1 MDVARRLGQWGRSW
15 RPGHLLVAAM
25 IMLILVVTAV
35 DIMAPP
41 DVHLGPFLVAAPA
54 ITASFAGART
64 TAIVGGVAV
73 AAQILVAGVR
83 TTPLDLNHS
92 AQIATLALMSVL
104 ATFFAHLRVKHQRQV
119 TRLRSVAET
128 AQRVLLRPIPR
139 RIGPLCV
146 ASVYLAAEAEAQIG
160 GDLYAA
166 VRTDGGTRVIVGDV
180 RGKGMEAVNEAAL
193 TLGAFRA
200 VAHRQAELPALV
212 LWLERALSSELTD
225 PAAEAGRAEDEAES
239 FVTAVVA
246 DIPDDKPVVHLVT
259 CGHPPP
265 LVLHDGRVTSLDMP
279 APAPPL
285 GLTQFV
291 GGAGEEPTV
300 RTFPFG
306 PGDTLLLY
314 TDGVVEA
321 RDASGAF
328 YPLTGRLAGQPAGDP
343 EALVDRLCADLLA
356 HVGGCLD
363 DDAAVLAIS
372 RPPAL
377 VPAAGRA
384 GGGPPAAPPPPS
396 GRAAPPS

>member
-1 MDVARRLGQWGRSW
+1 MDVARRLEQWGRSW

-25 IMLILVVTAV
+25 LTLILMVTVV
-35 DIMAPP
+35 DIMSPP

-64 TAIVGGVAV
+64 TAVVGGVAV
-73 AAQILVAGVR
+73 AAQVLVAAVR

-104 ATFFAHLRVKHQRQV
+104 ATFFAHLRVKHERQV

-139 RIGPLCV
+139 RIGPLRI
-146 ASVYLAAEAEAQIG
+146 ASVYLAAEEEAQIG

-166 VRTDGGTRVIVGDV
+166 VRTDTGTRVIVGDV

-212 LWLERALSSELTD
+212 LWLEQAISSDLTD
-225 PAAEAGRAEDEAES
+225 PAADAGPAEDEAES

-246 DIPDDKPVVHLVT
+246 DIPDDEPVVHLVT

-265 LVLHDGRVTSLDMP
+265 LRLHEGCVTPLDMP

-285 GLTQFV
+285 GLTQFA
-291 GGAGEEPTV
+291 GGEPSV
-300 RTFPFG
+300 LTFAFE

-321 RDASGAF
+321 RDVAGAF

-343 EALVDRLCADLLA
+343 EALVERLCTDLLA
-356 HVGGCLD
+356 YAGGCLG

-372 RPPAL
+372 RSPAL
-377 VPAAGRA
+377 VAATGRA
-384 GGGPPAAPPPPS
+384 GGRPPSAPPPPQQ
-396 GRAAPPS
+396 AAPPG

>member
-139 RIGPLCV
+139 SIGPLCV

-372 RPPAL
+372 RLPAL

>member
-1 MDVARRLGQWGRSW
+1 MDVARRLEQWGRSW
-15 RPGHLLVAAM
+15 RPGHLLVATM
-25 IMLILVVTAV
+25 LTLILMVTVV
-35 DIMAPP
+35 DIMSPP

-64 TAIVGGVAV
+64 TAVVGGVAV
-73 AAQILVAGVR
+73 VAQVLVAAVR

-104 ATFFAHLRVKHQRQV
+104 ATFFAHLRVKHERQV

-139 RIGPLCV
+139 RIGPLRI
-146 ASVYLAAEAEAQIG
+146 ASVYLAAEEEAQIG

-166 VRTDGGTRVIVGDV
+166 VRTDTGTRVIVGDV

-212 LWLERALSSELTD
+212 LWLEQAISSDLTD
-225 PAAEAGRAEDEAES
+225 PAAEAGPTEDEAES

-246 DIPDDKPVVHLVT
+246 DIPDDEPVVHLVT

-265 LVLHDGRVTSLDMP
+265 LRLHEGRVTPLDMP

-285 GLTQFV
+285 GLTQFA
-291 GGAGEEPTV
+291 GAEPSV
-300 RTFPFG
+300 RTFAFE

-321 RDASGAF
+321 RDVAGSF

-343 EALVDRLCADLLA
+343 EALVERLCTDLLA
-356 HVGGCLD
+356 YAGGCLG

-372 RPPAL
+372 RSPAL
-377 VPAAGRA
+377 VAATGRA
-384 GGGPPAAPPPPS
+384 GGRPPSAPPPPHQ
-396 GRAAPPS
+396 AAPPG

>member
-1 MDVARRLGQWGRSW
+1 MEVARRLARWGRSW
-15 RPGHLLVAAM
+15 RLGNLLVAAM
-25 IMLILVVTAV
+25 LVLILVVTGV
-35 DIMAPP
+35 DVMAPP

-54 ITASFAGART
+54 ITASFAGVRT

-73 AAQILVAGVR
+73 AAQVVVAAMR

-104 ATFFAHLRVKHQRQV
+104 ATFFAHLRLKHQRQV

-139 RIGPLCV
+139 RIGPLRT

-166 VRTDGGTRVIVGDV
+166 VRTDTGTRLIVGDV
-180 RGKGMEAVNEAAL
+180 RGKGLEAVNEAAL

-212 LWLERALSSELTD
+212 AWLEQAISSELTD
-225 PAAEAGRAEDEAES
+225 PGAEIRPAEEAES

-246 DIPDDKPVVHLVT
+246 DIPDDEPVVRLVT

-265 LVLHDGRVTSLDMP
+265 LRLSDGRVTPLEIP
-279 APAPPL
+279 VPAPPL
-285 GLTQFV
+285 GLTQLADGGLTV
-291 GGAGEEPTV
+291 G
-300 RTFPFG
+300 TFPFA

-321 RDASGAF
+321 RDGTGAF
-328 YPLTGRLAGQPAGDP
+328 YPLARRLAGQPADDP
-343 EALVDRLCADLLA
+343 TALVESLCTDLLDHA
-356 HVGGCLD
+356 GGCLG

-372 RPPAL
+372 RAPDL
-377 VPAAGRA
+377 VPATGRA
-384 GGGPPAAPPPPS
+384 GPRPPSAPPAPPQQAGPP
-396 GRAAPPS
+396 G

>member
-1 MDVARRLGQWGRSW
+1 MLGLI
-15 RPGHLLVAAM
+15 LLVT
-25 IMLILVVTAV
+25 VVDV
-35 DIMAPP
+35 MAPP
-41 DVHLGPFLVAAPA
+41 EVHLGPFLVAAPA
-54 ITASFAGART
+54 ITASFAGPRT

-73 AAQILVAGVR
+73 AAQIVVAGMR

-104 ATFFAHLRVKHQRQV
+104 ATFFAHLRVTHEQQV
-119 TRLRSVAET
+119 IRLRSVAET

-139 RIGPLCV
+139 SIGPLRI

-166 VRTDGGTRVIVGDV
+166 VRTDSGTRVIVGDV

-212 LWLERALSSELTD
+212 LWLEQALASELCD
-225 PAAEAGRAEDEAES
+225 PAAEAEPAGDEAES

-246 DIPDDKPVVHLVT
+246 DIPDDEPVVRLVT

-285 GLTQFV
+285 GLTQFA
-291 GGAGEEPTV
+291 GGAGGEPTV
-300 RTFPFG
+300 RTFAFG

-321 RDASGAF
+321 RDVSGAF
-328 YPLTGRLAGQPAGDP
+328 YPLTGRLAGQPDGDP
-343 EALVDRLCADLLA
+343 EALVERLCADLLA
-356 HVGGCLD
+356 YAGGCLG

-372 RPPAL
+372 RSTAL
-377 VPAAGRA
+377 VPATGRA
-384 GGGPPAAPPPPS
+384 GGDPPPAAPPPPQQ
-396 GRAAPPS
+396 AAPPS

>member
-1 MDVARRLGQWGRSW
+1 MDVARRLERWGKSW
-15 RPGHLLVAAM
+15 RPGYLLVAAM
-25 IMLILVVTAV
+25 LTLILLVTVV
-35 DIMAPP
+35 DIMSPP

-54 ITASFAGART
+54 ITASFASTRT

-73 AAQILVAGVR
+73 VAQIVVAGMR

-92 AQIATLALMSVL
+92 AQVATLALMSVL
-104 ATFFAHLRVKHQRQV
+104 ATFFAHLRVKHEQQV

-139 RIGPLCV
+139 RIGTLRI
-146 ASVYLAAEAEAQIG
+146 ASVYLAAEEEAQIG

-166 VRTDGGTRVIVGDV
+166 VRTDTGTRVIVGDV

-200 VAHRQAELPALV
+200 VAHRQADLPALV
-212 LWLERALSSELTD
+212 LWLEQAISSELTD
-225 PAAEAGRAEDEAES
+225 PAAEDEPTEDEVES

-246 DIPDDKPVVHLVT
+246 DIPDDEPVVYLVT

-265 LVLHDGRVTSLDMP
+265 LRLHDGRVTPLEMP

-285 GLTQFV
+285 RLSQFA
-291 GGAGEEPTV
+291 GGEPTV
-300 RTFPFG
+300 GTFTFE

-321 RDASGAF
+321 RDVAGTF
-328 YPLTGRLAGQPAGDP
+328 YPLAGRLAGQPAEDP
-343 EALVDRLCADLLA
+343 EALVERLCADLLA
-356 HVGGCLD
+356 YAGGSLG
-363 DDAAVLAIS
+363 DDAAVLAITRS
-372 RPPAL
+372 PAL

-384 GGGPPAAPPPPS
+384 GGSSSSAPSPPS
-396 GRAAPPS
+396 RQAAPPS